1 MTDIMY
7 KMRYLFLSD
16 EKDILALSIKS
27 MEQGRK
33 ALSAFD
39 IRCNLPSKDIN
50 KILQR
55 MKKDYE
61 EILYELK
68 RFQLESQYV

>member
-1 MTDIMY
+1 
-7 KMRYLFLSD
+7 
-16 EKDILALSIKS
+16 

-68 RFQLESQYV
+68 DFNWNHNMYREIAYFIV